1 MLSFLRNKNLNLT
14 LCCNSSHAFKERREP
29 LCRDEKEMEGGSN
42 PRMTG
47 GV

>member
-1 MLSFLRNKNLNLT
+1 MLSFLRNKNLNRFVVTVVMFL
-14 LCCNSSHAFKERREP
+14 KREENH
-29 LCRDEKEMEGGSN
+29 RDEKEMEGGSN

>member
-1 MLSFLRNKNLNLT
+1 MLSFLRNKNLNRFVVTVVMFL
-14 LCCNSSHAFKERREP
+14 KREENQ
-29 LCRDEKEMEGGSN
+29 CRDEKEMEGGSN